1 MPAAMRG
8 SNWEEPNTCFR
19 GGMGTMVSIV
29 LVGFTVYVRLNK
41 VGQGT
46 KRLVE
51 RRRPQKKHRGVREA
65 KVKPF
70 ATALEGLSRRRAYTG
85 DRLGQH

>member
-1 MPAAMRG
+1 MA
-8 SNWEEPNTCFR
+8 
-19 GGMGTMVSIV
+19 SIV

-41 VGQGT
+41 VGQGA

-51 RRRPQKKHRGVREA
+51 RRSAQKKHRGVREA

-70 ATALEGLSRRRAYTG
+70 ATAVEGLSRRSAYTG